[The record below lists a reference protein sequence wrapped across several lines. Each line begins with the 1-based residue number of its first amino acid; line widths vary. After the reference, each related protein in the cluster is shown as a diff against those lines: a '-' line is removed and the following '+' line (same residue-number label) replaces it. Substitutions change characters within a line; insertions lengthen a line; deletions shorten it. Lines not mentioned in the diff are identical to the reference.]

1 MAQPSI
7 QDAVEVRGS
16 SATSATIYGLIE
28 DVATALDNAQT
39 AGVIVPSAHR
49 QMKDELI
56 DWAERL
62 GTNLKPASTAPTFE
76 PVAGTYSGTQSVA
89 IASAVAGAK
98 IYYTTNGDTPTIAST
113 LYTAAVSVAASATLK
128 AIAVEPGKSPS
139 TVASAAYVIS

>member
-7 QDAVEVRGS
+7 QDAVEVRGT

-28 DVATALDNAQT
+28 DVADALDDALT
-39 AGVIVPSAHR
+39 AEVIVTSAHR

-62 GTNLKPASTAPTFE
+62 GTNLKAASTAPTFD
-76 PVAGTYSGTQSVA
+76 PVAGTYSGTQSVT
-89 IASAVAGAK
+89 IASAVDGAK
-98 IYYTTNGDTPTIAST
+98 IYYTTNGSTPTSAST
-113 LYTAAVSVAASATLK
+113 LYTAAVDVEASGTLK

-139 TVASAAYVIS
+139 TVASAAYVIE